1 MVKKKACTVDAGRKC
16 LFAELEALPRHR
28 LQMLFCILGR
38 AGFIL
43 AYITQNEPMPIKF
56 RLLQIK
62 CANQFAI
69 KVLPYVNHFVV
80 AKVLAYKFDGFQ
92 V

>member
-1 MVKKKACTVDAGRKC
+1 MQKKACTFDAGLMC
-16 LFAELEALPRHR
+16 LFAELETLPRHR

-43 AYITQNEPMPIKF
+43 AYITQNEPMAIKF

-69 KVLPYVNHFVV
+69 KILPNVNHLIV
-80 AKVLAYKFDGFQ
+80 AKVLAYK
-92 V
+92 